1 MISEV
6 EARATLRVLVAMA
19 KADGTVHEDE
29 RAALDEAANAVEL
42 PSGIAISAVLEETID
57 VDAELAKIQS
67 VDARK
72 EAYRSAYAMANAD
85 SVCSKEEQA
94 ILDRMKDAL
103 AISAEEQSLLKRL
116 FAETKDTVLP
126 SHIQAVADPAKR
138 AREIR
143 EDTLKYAVLSAV
155 LGAFPVPGLAIATDL
170 AVVALQVKL
179 VRDIGQYYGHT
190 VDKKAAGSLLTGLGV
205 GTGARIALGNIA
217 KLLPGWG
224 SVVGA
229 STSFASTWALGKV
242 IESYFERGA
251 KDVAGLGADFKAA
264 QKEGKVAFKEQKAAI
279 EAKQA
284 EAKSELE
291 QLNEARDA
299 GDLSQSEYE
308 AKVAALA

>member
-42 PSGIAISAVLEETID
+42 PSGVAIGAVLEETID

-67 VDARK
+67 LDARK
-72 EAYRSAYAMANAD
+72 EAYRSAYAMAHAD

-103 AISAEEQSLLKRL
+103 AISADEQSLLKRL

-126 SHIQAVADPAKR
+126 SNIQAVTDPAKR

-190 VDKKAAGSLLTGLGV
+190 VDKKAAGSLLAGLGV
-205 GTGARIALGNIA
+205 GTGARIALGNVA

-242 IESYFERGA
+242 IETYFERGA
-251 KDVAGLGADFKAA
+251 KDVSELGAEFKAA
-264 QKEGKVAFKEQKAAI
+264 QKEGKAAFREQKAAI

-284 EAKSELE
+284 EAKSALE
-291 QLNEARDA
+291 KLNEARDA
-299 GDLSQSEYE
+299 GELSQAEYE